1 MDKNENEGLKG
12 NGRSQVMRAAGLVG
26 SLVLVSRLVGL
37 LRDIITKYYLGA
49 DSLEANAFA
58 TANRF
63 PETIFLVI
71 AGGAIGSAFIPI
83 FSAYFSEEN
92 EAAGWR
98 LFSAIINL
106 LTIVST
112 IVAVITAVF
121 APNIVTLFI
130 GAKIS
135 AEPELLPLTVKLMRI
150 MLISPV
156 IFGVSGVFMGALNA
170 RQHFLLPALAPIVY
184 NLGIIVGVIL
194 IKPPVIGLAVGTVIG
209 ALGHLLIQIPGL
221 RQKGAKYTAVFTLN
235 DPDVQQ
241 VLRLMAPRVL
251 GLSFSQINK
260 FISLSIIGASA
271 LIDSSLVANDTAL
284 MLIIMPQGVLGQA
297 LGIAA
302 FPTLATLAAQSAYDE
317 MRQIITDSLRIML
330 FLGLPITVAFVLLRT
345 PLISFVFERGAF
357 TADSTRVAAWAL
369 LFYAFGLI
377 PLIFIEVLARS
388 FYALSDTLTPV
399 LTGGVQILF
408 MGGLSYWFSRFL
420 FPSLDWLPVGGIA
433 LAFSLSNVLEIGL
446 LLWLLRRKM
455 RRLNGRSLLDASWR
469 MGFGAMAMG
478 LVMWGVLGLMETAVS
493 WLQLILGGLVGT
505 VVYLTTSFLLQVTEL
520 QQFIEFGRRRLS
532 R

>member
-1 MDKNENEGLKG
+1 MDKNEDVKT

-26 SLVLVSRLVGL
+26 ALFLVSRLVGL
-37 LRDIITKYYLGA
+37 GREIVTKYYLGA
-49 DSLEANAFA
+49 DSIEANAFA

-63 PETIFLVI
+63 PETIFLII

-83 FSAYFSEEN
+83 FSAHFSKDN

-98 LFSAIINL
+98 LFSVIINL

-112 IVAVITAVF
+112 VVAVITAVF
-121 APNIVTLFI
+121 APDIVTLFI
-130 GAKIS
+130 KAKIV

-150 MLISPV
+150 MLISPI
-156 IFGVSGVFMGALNA
+156 IFGVSGVIMGALNA
-170 RQHFLLPALAPIVY
+170 RQHFLLPALAPIIY
-184 NLGIIVGVIL
+184 NLGIIAGVVL
-194 IKPPVIGLAVGTVIG
+194 IKPPVIGLAIGTVAG

-221 RQKGAKYTAVFTLN
+221 RQKGATYTAVFTLN
-235 DPDVQQ
+235 DPDVRQ

-251 GLSFSQINK
+251 GLSFSQINR
-260 FISLSIIGASA
+260 FLALFFIGANS
-271 LIDSSLVANDTAL
+271 LVDSSLVANDIAL

-297 LGIAA
+297 LGTAA
-302 FPTLATLAAQSAYDE
+302 FPTLATLAAQSAHDE

-330 FLGLPITVAFVLLRT
+330 FLGLPITVAFILLRT
-345 PLISFVFERGAF
+345 PLISLLFERGAF
-357 TADSTRVAAWAL
+357 TVESTRYTAWAL

-399 LTGGVQILF
+399 LTGGIQILV

-420 FPSLDWLPVGGIA
+420 FPSLGWLPVGGIA

-446 LLWLLRRKM
+446 LLWLLRRKLG
-455 RRLNGRSLLDASWR
+455 RLNGRSLLDASWR
-469 MGFGAMAMG
+469 MGIAAGAMG
-478 LVMWGVLGLMETAVS
+478 LAMWGVLGEEAWQQLVLGGIVGTAV
-493 WLQLILGGLVGT
+493 
-505 VVYLTTSFLLQVTEL
+505 YFTTIFLLRVTEL
-520 QQFIEFGRRRLS
+520 HQFIEYGRRRLGKG
-532 R
+532 